1 MKKQNVSEI
10 RCVFVA
16 VKKFWFLFELSRQ
29 LEKNLPTLRFT
40 SSLFLVFRSSIKR
53 LVQRHLLN
61 NLLLKESTL
70 QVLTSYPL
78 L

>member
-1 MKKQNVSEI
+1 MQKQNVSEI
-10 RCVFVA
+10 KRVFVA
-16 VKKFWFLFELSRQ
+16 VRKFWFLFELSRQ
-29 LEKNLPTLRFT
+29 LEENLPTLRFM
-40 SSLFLVFRSSIKR
+40 SSLFLVFRYSIKC

-61 NLLLKESTL
+61 NLLLKESTS